1 MSDPDPAPVPDPKPN
16 SFPNDPLNAIR
27 ILRARSDSYRAL
39 SAPVALA
46 AGVLTL
52 LAGGLLLRLDR
63 ADQLTPEAF
72 VSLWMGMLAVL
83 AGVCVWALN
92 RTAKLRAGAPDREG
106 MKLALRSL
114 APPLAAGLVLS
125 TLTALTRS
133 SSYLDIAS
141 FWALFY
147 GLGLLAAGPF
157 APRELV
163 VLGWLFFTA
172 GLVAFFP
179 WVRALDGR
187 SWHSSLI
194 YMSLTFGGLHVGY
207 AVWIFLKQRAA
218 RDAGDSAS

>member
-1 MSDPDPAPVPDPKPN
+1 MSEPDSDL
-16 SFPNDPLNAIR
+16 SPNDPLKAIR
-27 ILRARSDSYRAL
+27 LLRERSDAYRAL

-52 LAGGLLLRLDR
+52 LAGGLLLRMDR
-63 ADQLTPEAF
+63 SEQLSPEAF
-72 VSLWMGMLAVL
+72 VSLWMALLVVL
-83 AGVCVWALN
+83 AGFSIWLLN
-92 RTAKLRAGAPDREG
+92 RTAKLRVGAPDREG

-133 SSYLDIAS
+133 SSYVDIAAL
-141 FWALFY
+141 WALFY

-163 VLGWLFFTA
+163 VLGWIFFAA
-172 GLVAFFP
+172 GLLAFFP

-194 YMSLTFGGLHVGY
+194 YMSLTFGGLHVAY
-207 AVWIFLKQRAA
+207 AVRIYLKQRAA
-218 RDAGDSAS
+218 AVSNDKIS